1 MFHKNSDKSSVLL
14 KVFFKLKFINLIF
27 LQKNIPFDNIYYFDD
42 VKYRN
47 ILLEHNGKSD
57 VLDYD
62 CYKYTYAD
70 ENTRVNETFF
80 TNLEGSFNLTTIVNN
95 PIIITAP
102 YFAKSYHYF
111 KFGLPSF
118 IQ

>member
-1 MFHKNSDKSSVLL
+1 M
-14 KVFFKLKFINLIF
+14 
-27 LQKNIPFDNIYYFDD
+27 QKNIPFDNIYYFDD

-47 ILLEHNGKSD
+47 ILLEHNGKGD

-111 KFGLPSF
+111 KFALPFFSEF
-118 IQ
+118 IKLNCIKYYF